1 MTLYQLQNDLGENT
15 DTGLP
20 RQLALPGPSSQP
32 DEYGA
37 GFHLLSTS
45 SCLPLTLIRSSS
57 VCTNNT
63 QGKSAPDVM
72 LFYLHDWIF

>member
-15 DTGLP
+15 DAGLP

-45 SCLPLTLIRSSS
+45 SFLLSHTDSFL
-57 VCTNNT
+57 
-63 QGKSAPDVM
+63 
-72 LFYLHDWIF
+72 